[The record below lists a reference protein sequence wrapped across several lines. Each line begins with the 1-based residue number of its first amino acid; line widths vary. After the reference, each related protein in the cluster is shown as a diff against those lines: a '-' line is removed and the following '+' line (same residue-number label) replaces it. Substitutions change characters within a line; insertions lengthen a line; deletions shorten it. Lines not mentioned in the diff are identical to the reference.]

1 MYEPTDESVV
11 HSLMRALDYPEK
23 ITVENHVWQARISG
37 RDVCLIKLN
46 NIPNVRLKHITVHTD
61 GESMCLTGCY

>member
-1 MYEPTDESVV
+1 MYEPTDASVV

-23 ITVENHVWQARISG
+23 VTAKDRVWQARISG

-46 NIPNVRLKHITVHTD
+46 DIPNVRLKHIYVHAD